1 MKIRRKLLALIT
13 LGALPVFPSVAQQGK
28 VWRVGILS
36 IRSRPVSLDSDF
48 QYGPFLKGLRELGY
62 TEGKN
67 LAVEWRFA
75 HGKYELLPAL
85 AAELVRLKV
94 DVIVVINVPV
104 IRAAQQATNTIP
116 IVMLTSSD
124 PVGAGFV
131 ASLARPGG
139 NITGPSNINV
149 DLSSKYLEL
158 LTVIIPKLSK
168 VAFLLN
174 PANSSHRVML
184 KNIQATAAKAGIK
197 TLPVEAATSQQLEG
211 AFATS
216 AKERA
221 GAVIVGLDT
230 LFSELR
236 QKIVDLTVRHRI
248 PSMFA
253 DRLWVKAGGLMSYGE
268 DFTDRYRHAAT
279 YVDKIFKGAK
289 PADLPVEL
297 ATKLQL
303 VINRKTATALGL
315 TISPEL
321 LLRADEVIE

>member
-1 MKIRRKLLALIT
+1 MKMRRKLLALIA

-28 VWRVGILS
+28 VWRLGILS
-36 IRSRPVSLDSDF
+36 IRPRPISLDSDS

-62 TEGKN
+62 IEGKN
-67 LAVEWRFA
+67 LAIEWRFA
-75 HGKYELLPAL
+75 HGQYELLPVL

-94 DVIVVINVPV
+94 DVIAVVNVPV
-104 IRAAQQATNTIP
+104 IRAAQRVTKTIP

-124 PVGAGFV
+124 PVGAEFV

-139 NITGPSNINV
+139 NITGLSNINV
-149 DLSSKYLEL
+149 DLNSKYLEF
-158 LTVIIPKLSK
+158 LTVIIPKLSTA
-168 VAFLLN
+168 AFLLN

-184 KNIQATAAKAGIK
+184 RNIQATAAKAGIK
-197 TLPVEAATSQQLEG
+197 TLPMEAATPQQLES
-211 AFATS
+211 AFAAA

-221 GAVIVGLDT
+221 GAIIVGADT
-230 LFSELR
+230 LFLELR
-236 QKIVDLTVRHRI
+236 QKIVDLTFRYRM
-248 PSMFA
+248 PSMFSQ
-253 DRLWVKAGGLMSYGE
+253 RLFVEAGGLMSYGQ
-268 DFTDRYRHAAT
+268 DFADNYRHAAT
-279 YVDKIFKGAK
+279 YVDKILKGAK